1 MNAETLRRLRGRLR
15 LSQAVLARL
24 LGVAPNTV
32 ARMERGELPIREPIA
47 RLLLF
52 VARDIDQT
60 GGKYAEHLATTR
72 RKQRD
77 ERPWDARPG
86 REGEQR

>member
-1 MNAETLRRLRGRLR
+1 VNAETLRRLRGRLR
-15 LSQAVLARL
+15 LSQTVLARL

-32 ARMERGELPIREPIA
+32 ARMERGELSIREPIA

-60 GGKYAEHLATTR
+60 GGKYAEYLATIR
-72 RKQRD
+72 RKRRD
-77 ERPWDARPG
+77 ERPWDARSPS
-86 REGEQR
+86 R